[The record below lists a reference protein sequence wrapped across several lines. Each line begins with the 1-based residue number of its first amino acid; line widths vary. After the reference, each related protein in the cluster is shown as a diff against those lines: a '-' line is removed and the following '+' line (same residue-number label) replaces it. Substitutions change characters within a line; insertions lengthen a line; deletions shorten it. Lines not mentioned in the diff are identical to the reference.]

1 METGLVSY
9 DTIAEVGPLADLIN
23 DVQGQIIRGEF
34 DPPIIEDEFIDN
46 VIGTVNP

>member
-9 DTIAEVGPLADLIN
+9 DTIFDQGPMADLIN
-23 DVQGQIIRGEF
+23 DVQAQIISGEF
-34 DPPIIEDEFIDN
+34 DPEIVEDKFIDN